1 MLDFAH
7 RVVDSRKMSPGG
19 YLRNYTDKLKNR
31 FAEYVTDAVWLA
43 RLVWLLLSLC
53 FLFRASECVHQHA
66 RCRVGRV
73 HVSTA

>member
-43 RLVWLLLSLC
+43 RLV
-53 FLFRASECVHQHA
+53 
-66 RCRVGRV
+66 
-73 HVSTA
+73 